1 MQGYHPSYSYVMVS
15 WLRWWIPQMTCGKLF
30 LLQHSLATS
39 LLEQKKNLFWRLPSW
54 VNLLSLFLVKNED
67 VSVWFNIIWLGMQ
80 IEIRVKYQGWKFYIL
95 KNYPQLVIHIDIEK
109 IQIKNGSHIEHNVTR
124 FLFDPTL
131 IFLPCPFSFDGT
143 WIIFQITFS
152 HSLFTLLPFA
162 VQFYQFFFSENSTT
176 SLKNE
181 EK

>member
-1 MQGYHPSYSYVMVS
+1 MYIPTYLKVFVCIVFKLIFMRAGRVTTLVICSYVIVS

-80 IEIRVKYQGWKFYIL
+80 IEIRVKYQGWSLYGKKLHFL
-95 KNYPQLVIHIDIEK
+95 KSSWESK
-109 IQIKNGSHIEHNVTR
+109 
-124 FLFDPTL
+124 
-131 IFLPCPFSFDGT
+131 
-143 WIIFQITFS
+143 
-152 HSLFTLLPFA
+152 A
-162 VQFYQFFFSENSTT
+162 VCKRQ
-176 SLKNE
+176 
-181 EK
+181 

>member
-1 MQGYHPSYSYVMVS
+1 MRAGRVTTLVICSYVIVS

-80 IEIRVKYQGWKFYIL
+80 IEIRVKYQGWWKFYNKKTLPPKWIL
-95 KNYPQLVIHIDIEK
+95 EILPHLHSNSALCH
-109 IQIKNGSHIEHNVTR
+109 VTCE
-124 FLFDPTL
+124 LGMGWMY
-131 IFLPCPFSFDGT
+131 CK
-143 WIIFQITFS
+143 
-152 HSLFTLLPFA
+152 
-162 VQFYQFFFSENSTT
+162 Y
-176 SLKNE
+176 
-181 EK
+181 